1 MDAPLKLEGH
11 DQGVFERAGR
21 HVDGAILKIS
31 NFLGPAV
38 VGCAAGFIGAYDS
51 SAKNTVDVSSW
62 IMWFLTNPWF
72 WLLSGIAISIFGI
85 WGTDRFE
92 KKQQALI
99 DDLREDQRSLES
111 TKRTLDL
118 TYEKTEAQ
126 GSKLRELQSELVK
139 AALQSAFTVLGM
151 KSTDRISIYYELDDE
166 FYLLSRYS
174 NNPELCK
181 LHRQKFPLSQGV
193 ISQAWQHHFHCDQ
206 ECPHSEKQEEYE
218 SHMKTKYGYEA
229 ETVRAFA
236 MKSCRYLG
244 YSIMDA
250 GSPIGVMIFES
261 IDVNFLAKDGSSD
274 PEVIGAHCSKYE
286 SLYSK
291 HLRSGSSLNRELKA
305 KAGRTGDSIDEDILA
320 QIRGGKNG

>member
-1 MDAPLKLEGH
+1 MEVPLKVE
-11 DQGVFERAGR
+11 DYEQGLFQRAGR
-21 HVDGAILKIS
+21 RVDGAILKIS

-38 VGCAAGFIGAYDS
+38 VGGAAGFIGAYDS
-51 SAKNTVDVSSW
+51 SVKNNVDASTW
-62 IMWFLTNPWF
+62 IVWFLTNPWV
-72 WLLSGIAISIFGI
+72 WLLGGIAISIFGI
-85 WGTDRFE
+85 WGTDQFE

-99 DDLREDQRSLES
+99 DELREDQRNLES
-111 TKRTLDL
+111 TRRTLDL
-118 TYEKTEAQ
+118 AYEKTEAQ
-126 GSKLRELQSELVK
+126 GSRLREMQSELVK
-139 AALQSAFTVLGM
+139 AALQSSFAVLGM
-151 KSTDRISIYYELDDE
+151 KSNDRVSIYYELDDE

-181 LHRQKFPLSQGV
+181 LHRQKFPLNQGV

-206 ECPHSEKQEEYE
+206 ECPHSGEQDKYE
-218 SHMKTKYGYEA
+218 SYMKDKYGYEA

-244 YSIMDA
+244 FSIMDA

-261 IDVNFLAKDGSSD
+261 TAVDFLKGDGSDS
-274 PEVIGAHCSKYE
+274 EAIKAHCEKYE

-291 HLRSGSSLNRELKA
+291 HIRNGSSLNRELKA

-320 QIRGGKNG
+320 QIRGGQNG